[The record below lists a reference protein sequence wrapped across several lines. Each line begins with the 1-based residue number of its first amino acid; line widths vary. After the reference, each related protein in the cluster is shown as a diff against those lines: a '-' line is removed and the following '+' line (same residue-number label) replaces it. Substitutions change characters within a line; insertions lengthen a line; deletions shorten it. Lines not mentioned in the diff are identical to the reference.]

1 MKIYISVDIEG
12 VCGTTT
18 WGEVT
23 RGNGEYPEFQQQMTA
38 EVTAACEGAFEG
50 GATEIVIKDAH
61 DTGRNIIAEL
71 LPENTRLIR
80 GWSRHPYMM
89 MQELDSS
96 FDGALMLGYHSYGG
110 GAGNPL
116 AHTMSNTRISSV
128 TINDLAASEFLI
140 NSYTAML
147 ERVPVLFVSGDR
159 ELCDQASMI
168 IPQIEV
174 VPVKTGVGES
184 TVNIHPKTA
193 RDLIKQGVKKSLLRG
208 SAKLPELPEWFSVS
222 VSYNDIRDSYKASF
236 FPGAE
241 LLGPRKVGFEAGHY
255 FDVLRFFLFTL

>member
-23 RGNGEYPEFQQQMTA
+23 RGDGEYPEFQQQMTG
-38 EVTAACEGAFEG
+38 EVKAACEGAFEA
-50 GATEIVIKDAH
+50 GATEIIIKDAH
-61 DTGRNIIAEL
+61 DTARNIIAEQ
-71 LPENTRLIR
+71 LPESTRLIR

-128 TINDLAASEFLI
+128 AINGKPASEFLI

-147 ERVPVLFVSGDR
+147 AKVPVLFVSGDQ
-159 ELCDQASMI
+159 ELCDHATQI
-168 IPQIEV
+168 IPEIESV
-174 VPVKTGVGES
+174 AVKSGVGES
-184 TVNIHPKTA
+184 TINIHPKTA
-193 RDLIKQGVKKSLLRG
+193 RQQIKEGVKKCLKG
-208 SAKLPELPEWFSVS
+208 GNAKLQQLPDSFEVT

-241 LLGPRKVGFEAGHY
+241 LLGPREVGFEAKDY
-255 FDVLRFFLFTL
+255 FDVLRFFLFNL

>member
-18 WGEVT
+18 WSEVT
-23 RGNGEYPEFQQQMTA
+23 RGNGEYPEFQQQMTG
-38 EVTAACEGAFEG
+38 EVKAACEGAFEA

-61 DTGRNIIAEL
+61 DTARNIIAEL
-71 LPENTRLIR
+71 LPEKTRLIR

-89 MQELDSS
+89 MQELDPS
-96 FDGALMLGYHSYGG
+96 FDGVVMLGYHTYGG

-116 AHTMSNTRISSV
+116 AHTMSNTRISSI
-128 TINDLAASEFLI
+128 TINGLATSEFLI

-147 ERVPVLFVSGDR
+147 EKVPVLFVSGDR
-159 ELCDQASMI
+159 ELCDHAAEI
-168 IPQIEV
+168 IPGIETAA
-174 VPVKTGVGES
+174 VKTGVGES
-184 TVNIHPKTA
+184 TVNIHPRTA
-193 RDLIKQGVKKSLLRG
+193 REMIKNGVKKALTG
-208 SAKLPELPEWFSVS
+208 SKPKLQELPDWFSVN

-236 FPGAE
+236 YPGAE
-241 LLGPRKVGFEAGHY
+241 LLGPRQVGFEAEDY

>member
-23 RGNGEYPEFQQQMTA
+23 RGNGEYPEFQQQMTG
-38 EVTAACEGAFEG
+38 EVKAACEGAFAA
-50 GATEIVIKDAH
+50 GATEIIIKDAH
-61 DTGRNIIAEL
+61 DTARNIIAEQ
-71 LPENTRLIR
+71 LPENTSLIR

-116 AHTMSNTRISSV
+116 AHTMSNTRVLSV
-128 TINDLAASEFLI
+128 AINGKPASEFLI
-140 NSYTAML
+140 NSYTAMHAK
-147 ERVPVLFVSGDR
+147 VPVLFVSGDQ
-159 ELCDQASMI
+159 ELCDHATEI
-168 IPQIEV
+168 IPEIESV
-174 VPVKTGVGES
+174 AVKSGVGES
-184 TVNIHPKTA
+184 TINIHPRTA
-193 RDLIKQGVKKSLLRG
+193 RQQIKEGVEKCLKG
-208 SAKLPELPEWFSVS
+208 GNAKLQQLPGSFEVT

-241 LLGPRKVGFEAGHY
+241 LLGPREVGFEAKDY
-255 FDVLRFFLFTL
+255 FDVLRFFLFNL